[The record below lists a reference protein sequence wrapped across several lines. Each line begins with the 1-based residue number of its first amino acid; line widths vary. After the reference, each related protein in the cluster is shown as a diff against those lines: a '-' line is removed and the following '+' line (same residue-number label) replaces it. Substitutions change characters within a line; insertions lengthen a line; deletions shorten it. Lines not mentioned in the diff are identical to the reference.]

1 MQEMF
6 LRKIPEDMRPW
17 ECNVNGVKYVYP
29 AGTEQNV
36 PAEVAALIDA
46 YWEKQEVDYPET
58 GISFNDLRD
67 RPFGDSTEVLFDQ
80 RVEFQ
85 DVGEGMMG
93 CDCIFP
99 ELLEA
104 GTTYIVTYNGVS
116 YNCIPLDPAGVGIPS
131 ALGNMLP
138 FGAEDTGE
146 PFLIAVPPNE
156 VEAPYPMTILSING
170 DTSATIRIEKSVIHT
185 IDPKFI
191 PAGVG
196 GGVVIVQDSAMAS
209 GVAVVGQAPTTATM
223 NAAQI
228 AEAIFAAKTVYFL
241 EPNDGTLLPFVYG
254 YRFGELASGV
264 MTLSAAPE
272 PYALFGAHDS
282 DGYYHRIKVYSDG
295 AYTTGGFSVGS

>member
-1 MQEMF
+1 MVEMF

-36 PAEVAALIDA
+36 PAEVAAIIDA
-46 YWEKQEVDYPET
+46 YWENQEVDYPET

-67 RPFGDSTEVLFDQ
+67 RPFYESTEVLFDQ
-80 RVEFQ
+80 RVELQ
-85 DVGEGMMG
+85 DSNNNGFCEVSG
-93 CDCIFP
+93 I
-99 ELLEA
+99 
-104 GTTYIVTYNGVS
+104 GTDLIDGQTYRVTVN
-116 YNCIPLDPAGVGIPS
+116 
-131 ALGNMLP
+131 
-138 FGAEDTGE
+138 GAEYECVAAAVAPTVCRLEYFNEAEEIRIFIATGME
-146 PFLIAVPPNE
+146 DGEYFVYAEIYPY
-156 VEAPYPMTILSING
+156 VE
-170 DTSATIRIEKSVIHT
+170 SASIRIEGVVVKT
-185 IDPKFI
+185 LDPKFI

-209 GVAVVGQAPTTATM
+209 GVAVVDQDAQTATM

-228 AEAIFAAKTVYFL
+228 AEAIFAGKTVYFL

-264 MTLSAAPE
+264 MTLNANPE
-272 PYALFGAHDS
+272 PFALFGAHDS
-282 DGYYHRIKVYSDG
+282 GGYYHRITVYSDG